1 MVNPNVM
8 RASSWR
14 KSSSQNVEVAMLIP
28 VLSPLQVAGE
38 QTRVAWTGRPAKT
51 AAMVIVGCGIGL
63 VITVTKTV
71 NVKQSI
77 VDSEGRLFT
86 VAVVHPFVTF

>member
-28 VLSPLQVAGE
+28 VLSPLQVAG
-38 QTRVAWTGRPAKT
+38 AGRPAKT